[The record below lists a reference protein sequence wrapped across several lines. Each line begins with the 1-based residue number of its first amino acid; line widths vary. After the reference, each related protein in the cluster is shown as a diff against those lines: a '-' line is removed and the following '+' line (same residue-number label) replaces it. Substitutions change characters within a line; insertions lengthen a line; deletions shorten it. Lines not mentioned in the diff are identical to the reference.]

1 MRILI
6 KLFKILPGALTLIFI
21 FSVLITNSAMA
32 ESIIANAA
40 QGIEISPALVELN
53 AAKGNTYNIV
63 LNIKNITASTLS
75 YTSSTDDF
83 AAADESGSPKIVLD
97 GQLPTTASVKT
108 WVNMDAGF
116 TLQPRQTKTIT
127 ASILVPAD
135 AEPGGHYGILR
146 FSGVASTMEDSGV
159 SLSTSAGVLVLIR
172 VAGDI
177 TEKASLTSFYS
188 AQNDKQSWFFENGPI
203 DFVTRIQNEG
213 NVHVKP
219 AGNIEVR
226 DVFNNL
232 VSMVPVNEEK
242 SNILPN
248 SIRKF
253 SGQFGQNWLFGHY
266 TASLA
271 LGYGTTG
278 QAITATTSFW
288 VIPYKLILV
297 GLFALATIIFVLVR
311 LIKVYNGYII
321 KKAKN
326 EEDNKNKNEP
336 DQKS

>member
-1 MRILI
+1 MRRLTR
-6 KLFKILPGALTLIFI
+6 LSKILSGALASIFI
-21 FSVLITNSAMA
+21 LSVLINHSVAA
-32 ESIIANAA
+32 EPISANAA

-53 AAKGNTYNIV
+53 ATNGGTYNIV
-63 LNIKNITASTLS
+63 LNVKNITASTLS

-83 AAADESGSPKIVLD
+83 AAADESGSPKVILD
-97 GQLPTTASVKT
+97 DQLPVTASIKT
-108 WVNMDAGF
+108 WVNMDAEF
-116 TLQPRQTKTIT
+116 ILQPRQTKTIT
-127 ASILVPAD
+127 ANIVVPTD

-146 FSGVASTMEDSGV
+146 FSGAAPIMEDSGV

-177 TEKASLTSFYS
+177 NEKASLASFYS
-188 AQNDKQSWFFENGPI
+188 AQNDKQSWFFENSPI

-213 NVHVKP
+213 NIHIKP

-232 VSMVPVNEEK
+232 VSMVPVNEDK
-242 SNILPN
+242 SNILPD

-253 SGQFGQNWLFGHY
+253 SGQLSQNWLFGHY

-278 QAITATTSFW
+278 QAITATISFW
-288 VIPYKLILV
+288 VIPYKIILI
-297 GLFALATIIFVLVR
+297 GLFALITIIFIFVR
-311 LIKVYNGYII
+311 LIKVYNKHII
-321 KKAKN
+321 KKAKA
-326 EEDNKNKNEP
+326 EELNKN
-336 DQKS
+336 Q

>member
-1 MRILI
+1 MK
-6 KLFKILPGALTLIFI
+6 KLAKIPKILFGALASIFI

-32 ESIIANAA
+32 ESISANAA

-53 AAKGNTYNIV
+53 ATKGNTYNIV

-108 WVNMDAGF
+108 WVNMDAEF
-116 TLQPRQTKTIT
+116 ILQPRQTKIVT
-127 ASILVPAD
+127 ARIIIPSD
-135 AEPGGHYGILR
+135 AEPGGHYGVLR
-146 FSGVASTMEDSGV
+146 FSGIAPTMEDSGV

-177 TEKASLTSFYS
+177 TEKASLASFYS

-213 NVHVKP
+213 NIHVKP

-226 DVFNNL
+226 DLFNNL
-232 VSMVPVNEEK
+232 VSIVPVNEDK
-242 SNILPN
+242 SNILPDG
-248 SIRKF
+248 IRKF
-253 SGQFGQNWLFGHY
+253 NVQLGQNWLFGHY

-278 QAITATTSFW
+278 QAITSTISFW
-288 VIPYKLILV
+288 AIPYKLILV
-297 GLFALATIIFVLVR
+297 GLFALATIIFILAR

-326 EEDNKNKNEP
+326 EEDNKNKNKP